1 MITEI
6 LTPLIASPNSEM
18 NEGSKLVPKSVSGNS
33 SHMMSGPGSTVAKLP
48 DRIAANMSLPAR
60 LQRVKVAMA
69 LESDRAIECAP
80 ASTNSSKRSHLIRT
94 MLVGVCM
101 LLAVGGCAK
110 KVVRSGVPFDLD
122 SVFVGKQEPLKE
134 SWKEQGM
141 RQAKEGEFEPAIES
155 FTQQVIEE
163 PESFFGFNAIAICY
177 KNLGDQAKA
186 MQNFERALEFADDKE
201 EKAKVFANM
210 GNLYFAAHSPQVAL
224 GYYKEAAAE
233 FDKNPLYLILIAR
246 TFVHLNEPERARKVL
261 AAAEDI
267 LKNLDKYERD
277 DDKGMGYY
285 LMAQC
290 YLALNDEEKI
300 FQRLEKALKA
310 NPLRYVKRIEKDI
323 ADQKSLMFT
332 LKDDERLQKM
342 LQRYASSVSPADQPG
357 AE

>member
-1 MITEI
+1 VIAEI
-6 LTPLIASPNSEM
+6 LTPLIASANFEN
-18 NEGSKLVPKSVSGNS
+18 NEGSKLVAKSVSDNS
-33 SHMMSGPGSTVAKLP
+33 SDVISGHGSTTAKLP
-48 DRIAANMSLPAR
+48 HIIVATISLSAR
-60 LQRVKVAMA
+60 LRRMKAHRELERVW
-69 LESDRAIECAP
+69 AIARAP
-80 ASTNSSKRSHLIRT
+80 AATGSSSRSHLIRM
-94 MLVGVCM
+94 MLVGICM
-101 LLAVGGCAK
+101 LVAAGGCAK
-110 KVVRSGVPFDLD
+110 KITRNKVPFDLD
-122 SVFVGKQEPLKE
+122 SVFTGKQEPLKE

-155 FTQQVIEE
+155 FTKDVVEE

-177 KNLGDQAKA
+177 KNLGDQTKA

-210 GNLYFAAHSPQVAL
+210 GNLYFAANSPQVAL

-246 TFVHLNEPERARKVL
+246 TFIHLNEPERARKVL
-261 AAAEDI
+261 VAAEDI

-277 DDKGMGYY
+277 DDKGLGYY

-290 YLALNDEEKI
+290 YLALNDEQKV
-300 FQRLEKALKA
+300 FRRLEQALKA

-323 ADQKSLMFT
+323 DDEKNLMFT

-342 LQRYASSVSPADQPG
+342 LRRYASKISLADQSEG
-357 AE
+357 E